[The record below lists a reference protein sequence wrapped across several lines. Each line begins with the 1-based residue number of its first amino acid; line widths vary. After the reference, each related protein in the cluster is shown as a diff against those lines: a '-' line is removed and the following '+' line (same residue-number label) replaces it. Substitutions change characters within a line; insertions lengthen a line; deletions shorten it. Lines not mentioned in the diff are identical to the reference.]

1 MGDRGVA
8 SAPVAS
14 RPFRFGVQVGGPADR
29 RGWAELARRV
39 EDLGYATL
47 TMADHLEDQLA
58 PVPALMTA
66 ADATTTLRIA
76 SLVFA
81 NDYRHPVVL
90 AKEAAT
96 LDLLSGGRL
105 ELGMGAGWMRGDYD
119 QAGIT
124 FDRPGV
130 RIDRLAE
137 AVTVV
142 QGLFGGDPFTF
153 DGSHYR
159 ITGLA
164 GRPRPVQRPHPPIV
178 IGGGGRRVLELAAR
192 QADIVGVNVDLRAGV
207 IDASAGPS
215 GTADATAEKI
225 GWIRQAAG
233 DRFDD
238 LELQVRVH
246 VAAITDDTQALAD
259 AMAPALG
266 VTPAEALASP
276 HAVVGS
282 LEEVIDTLVERRERW
297 GLSYVGLSAD
307 ALDAFAPVVDAL
319 SGT

>member
-1 MGDRGVA
+1 MPR
-8 SAPVAS
+8 
-14 RPFRFGVQVGGPADR
+14 RPFRFGVQASGAADR

-39 EDLGYATL
+39 EDLGYSVL
-47 TMADHLEDQLA
+47 TMADHLDDQLA
-58 PVPALMTA
+58 PVPALMAA
-66 ADATTTLRIA
+66 ADATTDLRIGPMV
-76 SLVFA
+76 LA

-90 AKEAAT
+90 AKEAT
-96 LDLLSGGRL
+96 TIDLLSGGRL
-105 ELGMGAGWMRGDYD
+105 ELGLGAGWMQADYD

-124 FDRPGV
+124 LDRPGV

-137 AVTVV
+137 AIAVMK
-142 QGLFGGDPFTF
+142 GLLAGGPFTF
-153 DGSHYR
+153 AGEHYR
-159 ITGLA
+159 VNDLA
-164 GRPRPVQRPHPPIV
+164 GRPRPAQRPHPPIV
-178 IGGGGRRVLELAAR
+178 IGGGGRRVLALAAR

-207 IDASAGPS
+207 IDATTGPT

-233 DRFDD
+233 ARFDD

-246 VAAITDDTQALAD
+246 VAAITDDKYAMAD

-282 LEEVIDTLVERRERW
+282 AAEVIDILVERRERW
-297 GLSYVGLSAD
+297 GISYLGLSAD
-307 ALDAFAPVVDAL
+307 ALEAFAPVVAAL
-319 SGT
+319 AGT